1 MELHHEH
8 GRELKRMNLLKG
20 VLKISKKC
28 RIIKLTMMS
37 IRSDKYVQ
45 IPAPD
50 FPAIHSTII
59 AMVIREGKPCG
70 LNTISGTMPDSV
82 HGKSSQGQRREH
94 IPVIL

>member
-8 GRELKRMNLLKG
+8 GRELKRMDLFKG
-20 VLKISKKC
+20 VFKISKK
-28 RIIKLTMMS
+28 IIKLTVMS

-59 AMVIREGKPCG
+59 AIVIREGKP
-70 LNTISGTMPDSV
+70 
-82 HGKSSQGQRREH
+82 
-94 IPVIL
+94 